1 MHAHQH
7 NTHLFAGCLHGT
19 RPLVSF
25 SPPDGRDKEHDSNM
39 TQKFSPKTNGTRS
52 MTRTRHKH
60 SLPTKGDTKHDTNR
74 TQASSPQPRVKGP
87 AIPLNRPER
96 ATKTKR
102 SSVTER
108 EKHTKHNNTCC
119 KRHTPHSTTNHI
131 TGTGTFIWLKDP
143 ITLYEMHRANQR
155 TKHGK
160 RKRNQEQTKLWTH
173 VKRHTPHSTPTT

>member
-1 MHAHQH
+1 
-7 NTHLFAGCLHGT
+7 
-19 RPLVSF
+19 
-25 SPPDGRDKEHDSNM
+25 M
-39 TQKFSPKTNGTRS
+39 TQKLSPKTNGTRS
-52 MTRTRHKH
+52 MTRTRHKR

-74 TQASSPQPRVKGP
+74 TQASSPSPRVNGP

-160 RKRNQEQTKLWTH
+160 TQKEPRTDRTLDSRQTTH
-173 VKRHTPHSTPTT
+173 TTLHITLHNWDWNPLSGLRIQ